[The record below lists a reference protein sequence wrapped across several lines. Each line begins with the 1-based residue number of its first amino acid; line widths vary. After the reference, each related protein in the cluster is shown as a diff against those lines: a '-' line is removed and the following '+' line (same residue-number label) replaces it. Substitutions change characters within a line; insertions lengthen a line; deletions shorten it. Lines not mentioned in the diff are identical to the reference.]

1 MLQQPQIFIID
12 DEPTARD
19 TVEGLLYREN
29 YDLVFA
35 TNVFDALEQLNHIN
49 PDVILMDVM
58 MPGVDGFEACQRIKN
73 DDRWQHIPIILITAL
88 NSKEDIA
95 RGLDAGADEFLS
107 KPVNGLEL
115 RARVRSMLRIKEQY
129 DELTRLL
136 HLREDMA
143 GMVVHDMR
151 VPLNAILG
159 FSELLLIENNLADQP
174 RQDIESIHTQAQ
186 RLNTFVNDL
195 LILAKAEQDKFI
207 LNCTQVDVNRLVQ
220 EVEQDHRI
228 IAQSK
233 KMVLRVKL
241 PPHPTPVM
249 LDKNLMRRVL
259 DNLLANALKF
269 SPATSTITLGVRQ
282 CGPTAAKPRL
292 RLEIS
297 DEGPGIPV
305 GFRDRIFNKF
315 EIVTL
320 REQQI
325 PQIGLGLAFCK
336 MVIDAHGGQ
345 IWVEEN
351 DPIGSIFVIE
361 I

>member
-1 MLQQPQIFIID
+1 MLQQPQVFIVD

-19 TVEGLLYREN
+19 TIEGLLYREN
-29 YDLVFA
+29 YDLIFA
-35 TNVFDALEQLNHIN
+35 PDVFDALDQLNHVS

-58 MPGVDGFEACQRIKN
+58 MPGVDGFEACQRIKS
-73 DDRWQHIPIILITAL
+73 DERWQHIPIILITAL

-115 RARVRSMLRIKEQY
+115 RARVRSMLRMKEQY

-151 VPLNAILG
+151 VPLNVMLG
-159 FSELLLIENNLADQP
+159 FSELLLVENNLTDQQ
-174 RQDIESIHTQAQ
+174 RQDIEKIHTQAQ
-186 RLNTFVNDL
+186 RLNMFVNDL
-195 LILAKAEQDKFI
+195 LILAKAEHDKFI

-220 EVEQDHRI
+220 AVEQDHRL

-233 KMVLRVKL
+233 KMTLTVKL
-241 PPHPTPVM
+241 PAYPTLMM

-259 DNLLANALKF
+259 DNLLTNALKY
-269 SPATSTITLGVRQ
+269 SPANSTVTLRVGQRWIDQTKAQVRI
-282 CGPTAAKPRL
+282 
-292 RLEIS
+292 EIS
-297 DEGPGIPV
+297 DEGPGIPADY
-305 GFRDRIFNKF
+305 RDRIFNKF
-315 EIVTL
+315 EIVSL
-320 REQQI
+320 KGLHV
-325 PQIGLGLAFCK
+325 PQVGLGLAFCK

-345 IWVEEN
+345 IWVEDN
-351 DPIGSIFVIE
+351 KPTGSIFVIE
-361 I
+361 V

>member
-19 TVEGLLYREN
+19 TIEGLLYREN
-29 YDLVFA
+29 YDLIFA
-35 TNVFDALEQLNHIN
+35 ADVFDALDQLHHIN

-58 MPGVDGFEACQRIKN
+58 MPGVDGFEACRRIKN
-73 DDRWQHIPIILITAL
+73 DERWQHIPIILITAL
-88 NSKEDIA
+88 NSKEDLA

-159 FSELLLIENNLADQP
+159 FSELLLIENNLTDQQ
-174 RQDIESIHTQAQ
+174 RNDVENIHSQAH

-207 LNCTQVDVNRLVQ
+207 LNRTQVNVNRLME
-220 EVEQDHRI
+220 EVEQDHRL

-233 KMVLRVKL
+233 KMTLAIKL
-241 PPHPTPVM
+241 PPYPTLMM
-249 LDKNLMRRVL
+249 LDKNLIRRVL

-269 SPATSTITLGVRQ
+269 SPANSTVTCRLTQRRTEQTKAWVRI
-282 CGPTAAKPRL
+282 
-292 RLEIS
+292 EVS
-297 DEGPGIPV
+297 DEGPGIPPSY
-305 GFRDRIFNKF
+305 RDRIFNKF

-320 REQQI
+320 KDHPI
-325 PQIGLGLAFCK
+325 PQVGLGLAFCK
-336 MVIDAHGGQ
+336 MVIDAHDGH
-345 IWVEEN
+345 IWVEDN
-351 DPIGSIFVIE
+351 KPTGSVFVVE

>member
-1 MLQQPQIFIID
+1 MLQQPQVFIVD

-19 TVEGLLYREN
+19 TIEGLLYREN
-29 YDLVFA
+29 YDLIFA
-35 TNVFDALEQLNHIN
+35 ADVFDALDQLNHIS

-73 DDRWQHIPIILITAL
+73 DERWHHIPIILITAL

-151 VPLNAILG
+151 VPLNVILG
-159 FSELLLIENNLADQP
+159 FSELLLIENNLVDQQ
-174 RQDIESIHTQAQ
+174 RQDIEKIHSQAQ
-186 RLNTFVNDL
+186 RLQAFVNDL

-207 LNCTQVDVNRLVQ
+207 LNCTQVDVNRLME
-220 EVEQDHRI
+220 EVEQDHGLL
-228 IAQSK
+228 AQSK
-233 KMVLRVKL
+233 KINLVVKL
-241 PPHPTPVM
+241 PPYPTLMM

-259 DNLLANALKF
+259 DNLLSNALKF
-269 SPATSTITLGVRQ
+269 SPSNHTVTVRVGQ
-282 CGPTAAKPRL
+282 CGSDTAKAQVRI
-292 RLEIS
+292 EIS
-297 DEGPGIPV
+297 DEGPGIPA
-305 GFRDRIFNKF
+305 GYRDRIFNKF
-315 EIVTL
+315 EVVTL
-320 REQQI
+320 KDHHV
-325 PQIGLGLAFCK
+325 PQVGLGLAFCQ
-336 MVIDAHGGQ
+336 MVVDAHGGQ
-345 IWVEEN
+345 IWVEDN
-351 DPIGSIFVIE
+351 KPTGSLFVVE